1 VRSPRFSKFWMSI
14 CVASRRIAL
23 SSIAT
28 FFCVG
33 EDLSNRRTPRVVMGV
48 AIGSGGSLVGV
59 E

>member
-1 VRSPRFSKFWMSI
+1 MSI

-23 SSIAT
+23 SRIAT
-28 FFCVG
+28 FFSVG
-33 EDLSNRRTPRVVMGV
+33 EDLSNQRTPRVVRGV

>member
-1 VRSPRFSKFWMSI
+1 MRSPRFSKFWISI
-14 CVASRRIAL
+14 YVASRRTAL

-28 FFCVG
+28 FFYVG
-33 EDLSNRRTPRVVMGV
+33 EDLSNRRTPRVVIGV